1 MPIFDLITA
10 IGAIATPLL
19 LAGLSFVGW
28 QLRRKI
34 DRRIE
39 LENRLRSERIAIYND
54 IIEPFIIFLMSDT
67 AWEHDRKNK
76 GKDKFAVA
84 TAKLLSLDY
93 RRRGFQL
100 SLMGSDSVVKAYNE
114 LFQLFYI
121 QGEGDQ
127 SPSHDR
133 LVEMLERLG
142 HFLLEV
148 RRSMGN
154 EATTLE
160 RWDMIDWW
168 LKDARKLRSSAV

>member
-1 MPIFDLITA
+1 MQIVDLITA

-19 LAGLSFVGW
+19 LAALSFVGW

-39 LENRLRSERIAIYND
+39 LENQLRSDRIAIYNE
-54 IIEPFIIFLMSDT
+54 IIEPFIIFLMSDA
-67 AWEHDRKNK
+67 AWEHDKRNK

-100 SLMGSDSVVKAYNE
+100 SLMGSDSVVRAYNE
-114 LFQLFYI
+114 LFQLFYK
-121 QGEGDQ
+121 QGADDEAL
-127 SPSHDR
+127 SNDR

-142 HFLLEV
+142 DFLLEI

-168 LKDARKLRSSAV
+168 LKDARQLRGGAV